1 MRNLKG
7 DDRMSFWARIKK
19 AWQDFLEK
27 MAKDNEKKQDNLW
40 EAHGRM
46 NNTRKILVV
55 DDEQKIVEVIKSYL
69 EHSGYEVYTAYAG
82 NQALQMFER
91 VEPSLVIL
99 DLMLPDITGEDICRK
114 IRRESKVP
122 IIMLTAKVEE
132 EDILRGLDIGA
143 DDYITKP
150 FSPKQ
155 LVARVMAVLRRVSDH
170 SMLFNSLSFNQNDLI
185 IDDLKHEVR
194 KQGNIINLTPK
205 EYRILL
211 TLIKYPQKTFTRE
224 ELIHVAL
231 GDDFEGFD
239 RTVDT
244 HIKNIRQ
251 KIESDSRSPTYIL
264 TVHGIGYRFGG
275 EETI

>member
-1 MRNLKG
+1 
-7 DDRMSFWARIKK
+7 
-19 AWQDFLEK
+19 
-27 MAKDNEKKQDNLW
+27 
-40 EAHGRM
+40 M

-82 NQALQMFER
+82 KQALQMFER

-194 KQGNIINLTPK
+194 KQGNVINLTPK